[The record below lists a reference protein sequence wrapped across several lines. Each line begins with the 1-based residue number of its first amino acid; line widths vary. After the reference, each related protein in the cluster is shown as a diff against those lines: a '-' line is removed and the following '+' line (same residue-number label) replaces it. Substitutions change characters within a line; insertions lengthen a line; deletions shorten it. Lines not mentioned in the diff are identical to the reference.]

1 MRDGGKLSICSLQN
15 VAEPGFMPREALVVE
30 TEAFFSYREIG
41 VTRMYAALGAN
52 RQIDLLVRA
61 WATSLDRDWKFVIID
76 GEQFRIDAAQP
87 VGDAVDLTLVRLE
100 DFYDVAEQTET
111 TG

>member
-1 MRDGGKLSICSLQN
+1 MREGGKLSVCSLQN

-61 WATSLDRDWKFVIID
+61 WATSLKREWKFAIID

-100 DFYDVAEQTET
+100 DFYDVAGQTET
-111 TG
+111 AG

>member
-15 VAEPGFMPREALVVE
+15 VAEPGFMPREALVIE
-30 TEAFFSYREIG
+30 AEAFFSYREIG

-61 WATSLDRDWKFVIID
+61 WNTSIDREWKFVVID

-87 VGDAVDLTLVRLE
+87 TGDAVDLTLVRLE
-100 DFYDVAEQTET
+100 DFYDVAGQTET